1 MLEMNNARQSP
12 GGYKIPDPL
21 KDPKH
26 RYVRVTDPAEIA
38 ACIRNDS
45 LDCPDGMEVDGE
57 WFATLRS
64 LQTFRREPV
73 EIEL

>member
-1 MLEMNNARQSP
+1 MLEMQNAKQSP
-12 GGYKIPDPL
+12 GGYKIPDPE

-26 RYVRVTDPAEIA
+26 RYVRVTDPVEIA

-45 LDCPDGMEVDGE
+45 LDCPDAECIDGE

-73 EIEL
+73 EIVL